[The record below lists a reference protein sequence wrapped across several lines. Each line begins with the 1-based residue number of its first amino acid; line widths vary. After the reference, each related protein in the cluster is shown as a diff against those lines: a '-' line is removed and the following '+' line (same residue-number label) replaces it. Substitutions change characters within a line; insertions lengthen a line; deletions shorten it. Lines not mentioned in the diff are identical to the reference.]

1 MKCNLIL
8 IRLCMEYLNEPDCA
22 VVPAYNIMMLNNNFR
37 KQIDPSFF

>member
-22 VVPAYNIMMLNNNFR
+22 VVPAFSITMLNSNFR
-37 KQIDPSFF
+37 KQMDNSFI